1 MRTLSNSPLKGEDS
15 DSQVSP
21 LRGDLEGSLPCCYL
35 APISHYSAY
44 YRADEVRLEVCDYFV
59 KQTLRNRCYIDSPNG
74 ALALTI
80 PVVKPKGKTLMRDIR
95 ISDHGNWRHQHWVA
109 LESSYRQ
116 SPFFEYYADDFAPF
130 YEKKWEFLADFNEEL
145 MMLVTSL
152 LDIQKP
158 VKRTQTYSPLPA
170 LPSVANAPQSLCS
183 QQAIAPLGEG
193 LNAAANPSAGSV
205 ALPKRGNRLLGAE
218 RLGSVSDG
226 GQGGEGAYYQVF
238 ASRHGFLPDLSIVDL
253 LFNEGPEGVL
263 WL

>member
-1 MRTLSNSPLKGEDS
+1 MRTLSNSPLKGEES
-15 DSQVSP
+15 GSQVSP

-35 APISHYSAY
+35 APISHYSLY
-44 YRADEVRLEVCDYFV
+44 YRADEVRLEVCDHFV

-80 PVVKPKGKTLMRDIR
+80 PVVKTEGKTQMKDIR

-145 MMLVTSL
+145 MALVASL
-152 LDIQKP
+152 LDIQKT
-158 VKRTQTYSPLPA
+158 VTRTAPSPPCPPSLTLPNRSAPNRRLPLWGSALKLRGGGNEA
-170 LPSVANAPQSLCS
+170 LPQ
-183 QQAIAPLGEG
+183 G
-193 LNAAANPSAGSV
+193 
-205 ALPKRGNRLLGAE
+205 R
-218 RLGSVSDG
+218 
-226 GQGGEGAYYQVF
+226 GGEGAYYQVF
-238 ASRHGFLPDLSIVDL
+238 AHRHGFLPDLSIVDL
-253 LFNEGPEGVL
+253 LFNQGPEGVL

>member
-1 MRTLSNSPLKGEDS
+1 MA
-15 DSQVSP
+15 V
-21 LRGDLEGSLPCCYL
+21 LPCCYL
-35 APISHYSAY
+35 APVSHYSAY
-44 YRADEVRLEVCDYFV
+44 YRADEVRLEVCDHFT

-80 PVVKPKGKTLMRDIR
+80 PVVKTEGKTQMRDVR

-145 MMLVTSL
+145 MALVASL

-158 VKRTQTYSPLPA
+158 VSRTTQY
-170 LPSVANAPQSLCS
+170 
-183 QQAIAPLGEG
+183 
-193 LNAAANPSAGSV
+193 
-205 ALPKRGNRLLGAE
+205 
-218 RLGSVSDG
+218 
-226 GQGGEGAYYQVF
+226 EGADPLFSIGGGFESPPPPERGRSEAPYYQVF

-253 LFNEGPEGVL
+253 LFNLGPEGVL

>member
-1 MRTLSNSPLKGEDS
+1 MT
-15 DSQVSP
+15 V
-21 LRGDLEGSLPCCYL
+21 LPCCYL
-35 APISHYSAY
+35 APVSHYSAY
-44 YRADEVRLEVCDYFV
+44 YRAEELQLEVCDHFT
-59 KQTLRNRCYIDSPNG
+59 KQTLRNRCLIDSPSG

-80 PVVKPKGKTLMRDIR
+80 PVVRTEGKSLMRDIR

-145 MMLVTSL
+145 MALTASL

-158 VKRTQTYSPLPA
+158 ISRTMAYEGQEVYEPNKPYDPNKPYEAHGSHW
-170 LPSVANAPQSLCS
+170 APR
-183 QQAIAPLGEG
+183 P
-193 LNAAANPSAGSV
+193 
-205 ALPKRGNRLLGAE
+205 
-218 RLGSVSDG
+218 
-226 GQGGEGAYYQVF
+226 YYQVF

-253 LFNEGPEGVL
+253 LFNLGPEGVL

>member
-1 MRTLSNSPLKGEDS
+1 M
-15 DSQVSP
+15 V
-21 LRGDLEGSLPCCYL
+21 LPCCYL
-35 APISHYSAY
+35 APVSHYSAY
-44 YRADEVRLEVCDYFV
+44 YRADEVHLEVCDHFT
-59 KQTLRNRCYIDSPNG
+59 KQTLRNRCWVDSPNG

-80 PVVKPKGKTLMRDIR
+80 PIVKTEGKTMMRDVR

-145 MMLVTSL
+145 MALVASL

-158 VKRTQTYSPLPA
+158 VARTMAYEAYEANGANGSYGA
-170 LPSVANAPQSLCS
+170 NGANEANEVARP
-183 QQAIAPLGEG
+183 
-193 LNAAANPSAGSV
+193 
-205 ALPKRGNRLLGAE
+205 
-218 RLGSVSDG
+218 
-226 GQGGEGAYYQVF
+226 YYQVF

-253 LFNEGPEGVL
+253 LFNLGPEGVL

>member
-1 MRTLSNSPLKGEDS
+1 MNTAPL
-15 DSQVSP
+15 Q
-21 LRGDLEGSLPCCYL
+21 LPCCYL
-35 APISHYSAY
+35 APVSHYSTY
-44 YRADEVRLEVCDYFV
+44 YRADEVRLEVCDHFV

-80 PVVKPKGKTLMRDIR
+80 PVVKTEGKTQMKDIR

-130 YEKKWEFLADFNEEL
+130 YEKKWDFLADFNEEL
-145 MMLVTSL
+145 MALVAFL

-158 VKRTQTYSPLPA
+158 VTRTQAPSPLPLWGSALKWQGGGNDA
-170 LPSVANAPQSLCS
+170 LPQR
-183 QQAIAPLGEG
+183 
-193 LNAAANPSAGSV
+193 GS
-205 ALPKRGNRLLGAE
+205 
-218 RLGSVSDG
+218 
-226 GQGGEGAYYQVF
+226 GEGAYYQVF

>member
-1 MRTLSNSPLKGEDS
+1 M
-15 DSQVSP
+15 V
-21 LRGDLEGSLPCCYL
+21 LPCCYL
-35 APISHYSAY
+35 APVSHYSAY
-44 YRADEVRLEVCDYFV
+44 YRADEVRLEVCDHFT
-59 KQTLRNRCYIDSPNG
+59 KQTLRNRCWIDSPNG

-80 PVVKPKGKTLMRDIR
+80 PIVKTEGKTMMRDVR

-145 MMLVTSL
+145 MALVASL

-158 VKRTQTYSPLPA
+158 VARTMAYEAYEANGANGSYGA
-170 LPSVANAPQSLCS
+170 NGANEANEVARP
-183 QQAIAPLGEG
+183 
-193 LNAAANPSAGSV
+193 
-205 ALPKRGNRLLGAE
+205 
-218 RLGSVSDG
+218 
-226 GQGGEGAYYQVF
+226 YYQVF

-253 LFNEGPEGVL
+253 LFNLGPEGVL